1 MAAHASL
8 EEEVPAR
15 ECLELTLSEHGLRS
29 TVSGRVTEPAAPPP
43 PERQAPPAS
52 REEREHR
59 EARA

>member
-1 MAAHASL
+1 MASHASL

-15 ECLELTLSEHGLRS
+15 ECLEPTLSEHGLRS
-29 TVSGRVTEPAAPPP
+29 TVSGRVAPPP

-59 EARA
+59 ERREARA